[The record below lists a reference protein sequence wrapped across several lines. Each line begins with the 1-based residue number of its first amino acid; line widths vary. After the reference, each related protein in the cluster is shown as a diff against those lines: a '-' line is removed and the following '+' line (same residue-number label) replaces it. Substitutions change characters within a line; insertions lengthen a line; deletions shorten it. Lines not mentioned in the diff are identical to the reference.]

1 MRHPGKGLGPTGSP
15 RWLALHLLWA
25 LALCLLPPVARASTL
40 MALDVPAL
48 TRGSDLVVHGRVVR
62 ASSRRVQ
69 GTGRIVTDVEVT
81 ADEVLRGSA
90 ERPSVH
96 VVLPGGT
103 VGDLRQHISG
113 APELAPGEEVVLF
126 LARGTEGLRVVG
138 LAQGVFH
145 VQRSEDGREG
155 FARAVLPEGLR
166 LVDPLSLQPVP
177 TEARTMDLQALRA
190 QVLGVARDVAP
201 SAPRSM
207 WFPAL
212 DEPVSP
218 PPAVRTRGFPTEGAP
233 EGHCLWW
240 QGGGTLTFHQ
250 QQCMPG
256 EPDCAARQQAVG
268 LALQAWDEVLA
279 GCTSLRIS
287 DGSPTASRQVGYV
300 LDGANENIVLL
311 RDRTCSQPEDPGS
324 EDCWQHSAE
333 TLALTTTTYKGH
345 TGQILDAD
353 IEINAVAVFSQTGVF
368 DLQGVVTHEV
378 GHALGLDHSP
388 DARSTMYPTYPSGPG
403 SLSVIDEGSRQA
415 MCTIYPPGSP
425 AVDCVAA
432 ELESQEQPA
441 ESRGCSA
448 ATGSG
453 GPLMFALVALL
464 APRRRSRNGR

>member
-1 MRHPGKGLGPTGSP
+1 MRHPGTGLG
-15 RWLALHLLWA
+15 LAGPLRCMTLHLFGA
-25 LALCLLPPVARASTL
+25 LVLCLLPPVARASTL

-62 ASSRRVQ
+62 ATSRQVQ

-90 ERPSVH
+90 ERSSVH

-113 APELAPGEEVVLF
+113 APELVSGEEVVLF

-138 LAQGVFH
+138 LAQGAFH
-145 VQRSEDGREG
+145 VQRSQEGRKVL
-155 FARAVLPEGLR
+155 ARAELPEALR

-177 TEARTMDLQALRA
+177 TEARTMDIQALRA
-190 QVLGVARDVAP
+190 QVLGVGRDAAP
-201 SAPRSM
+201 PAPRSM
-207 WFPAL
+207 QLPAL
-212 DEPVSP
+212 DEPTSP
-218 PPAVRTRGFPTEGAP
+218 PPAVRTRGFPTENAP

-240 QGGGTLTFHQ
+240 QGGSSLTFHQ

-256 EPDCAARQQAVG
+256 EPDCAARQQSVG
-268 LALQAWDEVLA
+268 RALLAWDDILV

-287 DGSPTASRQVGYV
+287 DGPATASRQVGYV
-300 LDGANENIVLL
+300 IEGANENIILL
-311 RDRTCSQPEDPGS
+311 RDRTCSQPGDAGS

-333 TLALTTTTYKGH
+333 TLALTTTTYKGR

-353 IEINAVAVFSQTGVF
+353 IEINAVAVFSQADVL

-388 DARSTMYPTYPSGPG
+388 DTRSTMFPTYPSRED

-415 MCTIYPPGSP
+415 MCTIYPPGAP

-432 ELESQEQPA
+432 EPELKAQP
-441 ESRGCSA
+441 EEPWGCSA
-448 ATGSG
+448 ATGGG
-453 GPLMFALVALL
+453 GPLMFSMVALWAL
-464 APRRRSRNGR
+464 RRRSRNGR